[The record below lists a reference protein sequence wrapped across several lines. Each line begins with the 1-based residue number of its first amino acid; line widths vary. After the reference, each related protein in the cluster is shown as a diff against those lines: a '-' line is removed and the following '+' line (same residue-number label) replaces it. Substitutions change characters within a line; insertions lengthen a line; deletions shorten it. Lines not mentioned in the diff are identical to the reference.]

1 MSGQTTARLEETD
14 CERTREA
21 HLCFIPLHGNAV
33 GDAVLRDGMVLGRS
47 PQCALQLETQGVSR
61 EHAQVSRQGPLWVIR
76 DLGST
81 NGTYVQG
88 RRAQHAPFQC
98 GAIVRIGDSVLLVAR
113 AAFASAQA
121 TELASGLIAGPEL
134 ALLLEPLQRVAA
146 TDLPVV
152 VTGATG
158 TGKELAARAIHDQS
172 PRRDH
177 AFVDINCSAI
187 PETLIEAELFGHQRG
202 TFTGAHENRSGL
214 FEKASGGTL
223 FLDEVDAL
231 NLSAQAK
238 LLRVLQE
245 RTVRRIGARANIA
258 IDVRIISATN
268 CDLAQAVAEG
278 RFRPDLYY
286 RLRVLPLHVPE
297 LCTRGDDVKL
307 LVDHFLR
314 VKSERNG
321 QPLRKFSPE
330 ALRALCDYPWPGNVR
345 ELENTIEYALAIGLD
360 DELGTTDLPP
370 EILSAH
376 PQPSAEDFRQVLQ
389 AYMND
394 TVPLAEIEKRY
405 ILSVLQQFGG
415 NQVRAAAALGIDRSK
430 LYRRLKQYGVMAVR
444 FIQEENLDGHQLL
457 SMR

>member
-1 MSGQTTARLEETD
+1 MPLATPTAIEGWSTDQTDNHSPLSAIQRDVEENP
-14 CERTREA
+14 R
-21 HLCFIPLHGNAV
+21 
-33 GDAVLRDGMVLGRS
+33 
-47 PQCALQLETQGVSR
+47 
-61 EHAQVSRQGPLWVIR
+61 
-76 DLGST
+76 ST
-81 NGTYVQG
+81 NSRTPTLIGQSPVMKKLFSVIE
-88 RRAQHAPFQC
+88 RVAPTD
-98 GAIVRIGDSVLLVAR
+98 ASVL
-113 AAFASAQA
+113 
-121 TELASGLIAGPEL
+121 I
-134 ALLLEPLQRVAA
+134 
-146 TDLPVV
+146 
-152 VTGATG
+152 TGATG
-158 TGKELAARAIHDQS
+158 TGKELAARAIHDLS
-172 PRRDH
+172 PRRDS

-286 RLRVLPLHVPE
+286 RLRVLPLQLPE
-297 LCTRGDDVKL
+297 LCTRGEDVDL
-307 LVDHFLR
+307 LVEHFLR
-314 VKSERNG
+314 LKADRMG
-321 QPLRKFSPE
+321 QPQLRHFTPE
-330 ALRALCDYPWPGNVR
+330 ALRALREYPWPGNVR
-345 ELENTIEYALAIGLD
+345 ELENAIEYSLAIGME
-360 DELGTTDLPP
+360 DELGMADLPI
-370 EILSAH
+370 EIANHVTADL
-376 PQPSAEDFRQVLQ
+376 QDFRSVLQ

-405 ILSVLQQFGG
+405 ILTVLQQFGG

-430 LYRRLKQYGVMAVR
+430 LYRRLRQYGVKAVK
-444 FIQEENLDGHQLL
+444 FFQEEEEHGLQFRGGKTTSTAH
-457 SMR
+457 

>member
-1 MSGQTTARLEETD
+1 MPLATPNAFEGWTSKQPHNQSRATAKALAPDSLHHPLTPRTPTLVGQSPAMRKLFSVIERVAPTD
-14 CERTREA
+14 A
-21 HLCFIPLHGNAV
+21 
-33 GDAVLRDGMVLGRS
+33 
-47 PQCALQLETQGVSR
+47 
-61 EHAQVSRQGPLWVIR
+61 
-76 DLGST
+76 
-81 NGTYVQG
+81 
-88 RRAQHAPFQC
+88 
-98 GAIVRIGDSVLLVAR
+98 SVL
-113 AAFASAQA
+113 
-121 TELASGLIAGPEL
+121 
-134 ALLLEPLQRVAA
+134 
-146 TDLPVV
+146 

-158 TGKELAARAIHDQS
+158 TGKELAARAIHDLS
-172 PRRDH
+172 PRCEG

-268 CDLAQAVAEG
+268 CDLAQAVAAG

-286 RLRVLPLHVPE
+286 RLRVLPLHLPE
-297 LCTRGDDVKL
+297 LCTRNGDVTL

-314 VKSERNG
+314 MKSERQG
-321 QPLRKFSPE
+321 RASVPRFTAE
-330 ALRALCDYPWPGNVR
+330 AMRMLSDYPWPGNVR
-345 ELENTIEYALAIGLD
+345 ELENVIEYALALGNG
-360 DELGTTDLPP
+360 DELGIEDLPL
-370 EILSAH
+370 ELSESRVQSN
-376 PQPSAEDFRQVLQ
+376 PEDFRELLQ
-389 AYMND
+389 AYMTD
-394 TVPLAEIEKRY
+394 AVPLAEIEKRY

-430 LYRRLKQYGVMAVR
+430 LYRRLRQYGVKAVK
-444 FIQEENLDGHQLL
+444 FLQEEEQDGLQFRGMKSHIV
-457 SMR
+457 

>member
-1 MSGQTTARLEETD
+1 MPLATPTAFDGWTSNQPEDEGRAAVKSPDPESLLTFSNAKNPTLVGQSPVMRKLFSVIERVAPTD
-14 CERTREA
+14 A
-21 HLCFIPLHGNAV
+21 
-33 GDAVLRDGMVLGRS
+33 
-47 PQCALQLETQGVSR
+47 
-61 EHAQVSRQGPLWVIR
+61 
-76 DLGST
+76 
-81 NGTYVQG
+81 
-88 RRAQHAPFQC
+88 
-98 GAIVRIGDSVLLVAR
+98 SVL
-113 AAFASAQA
+113 
-121 TELASGLIAGPEL
+121 I
-134 ALLLEPLQRVAA
+134 
-146 TDLPVV
+146 
-152 VTGATG
+152 TGATG
-158 TGKELAARAIHDQS
+158 TGKELAARAIHDMS
-172 PRRDH
+172 SRRDH

-268 CDLAQAVAEG
+268 CDLAQAVASG

-286 RLRVLPLHVPE
+286 RLRVLPLHLPE
-297 LCTRGDDVKL
+297 LCTRTGDVSL
-307 LVDHFLR
+307 LVEHFLR
-314 VKSERNG
+314 MKSERQG
-321 QPLRKFSPE
+321 RTSVPRFTAE
-330 ALRALCDYPWPGNVR
+330 AMRTLNEYPWPGNVR
-345 ELENTIEYALAIGLD
+345 ELENVIEYALALGNGE
-360 DELGTTDLPP
+360 ELGIQDLPLELTESQGRAGAE
-370 EILSAH
+370 EIREL
-376 PQPSAEDFRQVLQ
+376 LQ

-394 TVPLAEIEKRY
+394 AVPLAEIEKRY

-444 FIQEENLDGHQLL
+444 FLQEEDIGGMQLL
-457 SMR
+457 SQSEEAKKQSRSRDFTGFETTRHSS

>member
-1 MSGQTTARLEETD
+1 MSAPPTAIGNWSTSNISIKQTKKRLEPANAPIVT
-14 CERTREA
+14 TPA
-21 HLCFIPLHGNAV
+21 PTLIGN
-33 GDAVLRDGMVLGRS
+33 S
-47 PQCALQLETQGVSR
+47 PVMKKLFS
-61 EHAQVSRQGPLWVIR
+61 VIDR
-76 DLGST
+76 
-81 NGTYVQG
+81 V
-88 RRAQHAPFQC
+88 APS
-98 GAIVRIGDSVLLVAR
+98 DSSVLLM
-113 AAFASAQA
+113 
-121 TELASGLIAGPEL
+121 
-134 ALLLEPLQRVAA
+134 
-146 TDLPVV
+146 
-152 VTGATG
+152 GATG
-158 TGKELAARAIHDQS
+158 TGKELVAQAIHDRS
-172 PRRDH
+172 PRRN
-177 AFVDINCSAI
+177 ASFVDINCSAI

-297 LCTRGDDVKL
+297 LCTRGDDVRL
-307 LVDHFLR
+307 LVEHFLR

-321 QPLRKFSPE
+321 QPLRKFTPE
-330 ALRALCDYPWPGNVR
+330 AMRALCDYPWPGNVR
-345 ELENTIEYALAIGLD
+345 ELENTIEYALAIGLED
-360 DELGTTDLPP
+360 DLGIADLPP
-370 EILSAH
+370 EIMNSA
-376 PQPSAEDFRQVLQ
+376 PQPSADDFRQVLQ

-405 ILSVLQQFGG
+405 IPVSYAHL
-415 NQVRAAAALGIDRSK
+415 
-430 LYRRLKQYGVMAVR
+430 
-444 FIQEENLDGHQLL
+444 
-457 SMR
+457 

>member
-1 MSGQTTARLEETD
+1 MPLATPTA
-14 CERTREA
+14 
-21 HLCFIPLHGNAV
+21 I
-33 GDAVLRDGMVLGRS
+33 DGWN
-47 PQCALQLETQGVSR
+47 TN
-61 EHAQVSRQGPLWVIR
+61 HA
-76 DLGST
+76 
-81 NGTYVQG
+81 
-88 RRAQHAPFQC
+88 AP
-98 GAIVRIGDSVLLVAR
+98 GAIANDKQGNPRVSSSKSPTLIGQSPVMKKLFSVIERVAPTDASVL
-113 AAFASAQA
+113 
-121 TELASGLIAGPEL
+121 I
-134 ALLLEPLQRVAA
+134 
-146 TDLPVV
+146 
-152 VTGATG
+152 TGATG
-158 TGKELAARAIHDQS
+158 TGKELAARAIHDMS
-172 PRRDH
+172 PRRDN

-223 FLDEVDAL
+223 FLDEIDAL

-297 LCTRGDDVKL
+297 LCSRGEDVRL
-307 LVDHFLR
+307 LVEHFLR
-314 VKSERNG
+314 VKSERNA
-321 QPLRKFSPE
+321 QPLRNFTAE
-330 ALRALCDYPWPGNVR
+330 AMRALCEYPWPGNVR
-345 ELENTIEYALAIGLD
+345 ELENTIEYAMAIGVD
-360 DELGTTDLPP
+360 DELGIADLPP
-370 EILSAH
+370 EITDSH
-376 PQPSAEDFRQVLQ
+376 PQPSVDNFRQVLQ

-444 FIQEENLDGHQLL
+444 FLQEEDLDGMQLL
-457 SMR
+457 SRSENAERSGTEH

>member
-1 MSGQTTARLEETD
+1 MPLATPTVIDGWSNSTTSHARSTTITPEPIEGLTTSNPRTPTLIGQSAVMRKLFSVIERVAPTD
-14 CERTREA
+14 A
-21 HLCFIPLHGNAV
+21 
-33 GDAVLRDGMVLGRS
+33 
-47 PQCALQLETQGVSR
+47 
-61 EHAQVSRQGPLWVIR
+61 
-76 DLGST
+76 
-81 NGTYVQG
+81 
-88 RRAQHAPFQC
+88 
-98 GAIVRIGDSVLLVAR
+98 SVL
-113 AAFASAQA
+113 
-121 TELASGLIAGPEL
+121 I
-134 ALLLEPLQRVAA
+134 
-146 TDLPVV
+146 
-152 VTGATG
+152 TGATG
-158 TGKELAARAIHDQS
+158 TGKELAARAIHDLS

-297 LCTRGDDVKL
+297 LCTRSDDVRL

-321 QPLRKFSPE
+321 QPIRKFTSE
-330 ALRALCDYPWPGNVR
+330 AMRALCDYPWPGNVR
-345 ELENTIEYALAIGLD
+345 ELENTIEYALAIGLED
-360 DELGTTDLPP
+360 DLGTADLPP
-370 EILSAH
+370 EILTAQ
-376 PQPSAEDFRQVLQ
+376 PQPSADDFRQVLQ
-389 AYMND
+389 AYIND

-444 FIQEENLDGHQLL
+444 FLQEEDLDGHQLR
-457 SMR
+457 SMH

>member
-1 MSGQTTARLEETD
+1 MPLATPTT
-14 CERTREA
+14 
-21 HLCFIPLHGNAV
+21 F
-33 GDAVLRDGMVLGRS
+33 DG
-47 PQCALQLETQGVSR
+47 
-61 EHAQVSRQGPLWVIR
+61 W
-76 DLGST
+76 T
-81 NGTYVQG
+81 NNQPDNQG
-88 RRAQHAPFQC
+88 RAVAKAPTPELVPSTAKAPTLVGQSPVMRKLFSVIERV
-98 GAIVRIGDSVLLVAR
+98 APTEASVL
-113 AAFASAQA
+113 
-121 TELASGLIAGPEL
+121 I
-134 ALLLEPLQRVAA
+134 
-146 TDLPVV
+146 
-152 VTGATG
+152 TGATG
-158 TGKELAARAIHDQS
+158 TGKELAARAIHNMS
-172 PRRDH
+172 PRRDA

-268 CDLAQAVAEG
+268 CDLAQAVAAG

-286 RLRVLPLHVPE
+286 RLRVLPLHLPE
-297 LCTRGDDVKL
+297 LCTRTGDVSL
-307 LVDHFLR
+307 LVEHFLR
-314 VKSERNG
+314 MKSEKQGRASV
-321 QPLRKFSPE
+321 PRFTAE
-330 ALRALCDYPWPGNVR
+330 AMRTLNEYPWPGNVR
-345 ELENTIEYALAIGLD
+345 ELENVIEYALALGNGE
-360 DELGTTDLPP
+360 ELGVQDLPLELTDSQGQAGAE
-370 EILSAH
+370 EIREL
-376 PQPSAEDFRQVLQ
+376 LQ

-394 TVPLAEIEKRY
+394 AVPLAEIEKRY

-444 FIQEENLDGHQLL
+444 FLQEEDLDGHQLR
-457 SMR
+457 SH

>member
-1 MSGQTTARLEETD
+1 MPLVTPTA
-14 CERTREA
+14 
-21 HLCFIPLHGNAV
+21 I
-33 GDAVLRDGMVLGRS
+33 DG
-47 PQCALQLETQGVSR
+47 
-61 EHAQVSRQGPLWVIR
+61 W
-76 DLGST
+76 ST
-81 NGTYVQG
+81 N
-88 RRAQHAPFQC
+88 HATNHA
-98 GAIVRIGDSVLLVAR
+98 GSAAIAKEHKESPRSGNFKSPTLIGQSPVMRKLFSVIERVAPTDASVL
-113 AAFASAQA
+113 
-121 TELASGLIAGPEL
+121 I
-134 ALLLEPLQRVAA
+134 
-146 TDLPVV
+146 
-152 VTGATG
+152 TGATG

-314 VKSERNG
+314 IKSERNG
-321 QPLRKFSPE
+321 QLLRKFTPE

-360 DELGTTDLPP
+360 DELGMNDLPP
-370 EILSAH
+370 EILTSH

-444 FIQEENLDGHQLL
+444 FIQEEDLDGHQLR
-457 SMR
+457 SH

>member
-1 MSGQTTARLEETD
+1 MPLATPTAIDGWPTNPTNSNSPSSAEALERKEALRTNNPKTPILIGQSPVMKKLFSVIERVAPTD
-14 CERTREA
+14 A
-21 HLCFIPLHGNAV
+21 
-33 GDAVLRDGMVLGRS
+33 
-47 PQCALQLETQGVSR
+47 
-61 EHAQVSRQGPLWVIR
+61 
-76 DLGST
+76 
-81 NGTYVQG
+81 
-88 RRAQHAPFQC
+88 
-98 GAIVRIGDSVLLVAR
+98 SVL
-113 AAFASAQA
+113 
-121 TELASGLIAGPEL
+121 
-134 ALLLEPLQRVAA
+134 
-146 TDLPVV
+146 

-158 TGKELAARAIHDQS
+158 TGKELAARAIHDMS
-172 PRRDH
+172 SRRDN

-268 CDLAQAVAEG
+268 CDLAQAVASG

-286 RLRVLPLHVPE
+286 RLRVLPLQLPE
-297 LCTRGDDVKL
+297 LCTRGNDVDL

-314 VKSERNG
+314 LKAERMG
-321 QPLRKFSPE
+321 QEQVRYFTPDAMR
-330 ALRALCDYPWPGNVR
+330 ALREYPWPGNVR
-345 ELENTIEYALAIGLD
+345 ELENAIEYALAIGME
-360 DELGTTDLPP
+360 DELGMQDLPI
-370 EILSAH
+370 EIADHVASDLN
-376 PQPSAEDFRQVLQ
+376 DFRSVLQ

-405 ILSVLQQFGG
+405 ILTVLQQFGG

-430 LYRRLKQYGVMAVR
+430 LYRRLRQYGVKAVK
-444 FIQEENLDGHQLL
+444 FFQEEEQDGLQFRGMKSHVV
-457 SMR
+457 

>member
-1 MSGQTTARLEETD
+1 MPLATPTAFEGWTSNQPNNSPPGTKTLEQDLTEFTNHPRTPTLVGQSPVMRKLFSVI
-14 CERTREA
+14 ERVAPTEA
-21 HLCFIPLHGNAV
+21 
-33 GDAVLRDGMVLGRS
+33 
-47 PQCALQLETQGVSR
+47 
-61 EHAQVSRQGPLWVIR
+61 
-76 DLGST
+76 
-81 NGTYVQG
+81 
-88 RRAQHAPFQC
+88 
-98 GAIVRIGDSVLLVAR
+98 SVL
-113 AAFASAQA
+113 
-121 TELASGLIAGPEL
+121 I
-134 ALLLEPLQRVAA
+134 
-146 TDLPVV
+146 
-152 VTGATG
+152 TGATG
-158 TGKELAARAIHDQS
+158 TGKELAARAIHNMS
-172 PRRDH
+172 ARRDA

-268 CDLAQAVAEG
+268 CDLAQAVAAG

-286 RLRVLPLHVPE
+286 RLRVLPLHLPE
-297 LCTRGDDVKL
+297 LCTREGDISL

-314 VKSERNG
+314 IKSER
-321 QPLRKFSPE
+321 QSRPAPRFTSE
-330 ALRALCDYPWPGNVR
+330 AMKTLNEYPWPGNVR
-345 ELENTIEYALAIGLD
+345 ELENVIEYALALGNG
-360 DELGTTDLPP
+360 DELGVDDLPL
-370 EILSAH
+370 ELIQSRGTEA
-376 PQPSAEDFRQVLQ
+376 ADDFRELLQ

-394 TVPLAEIEKRY
+394 AVPLAEIEKRY

-430 LYRRLKQYGVMAVR
+430 LYRRLRQYGVKAVK
-444 FIQEENLDGHQLL
+444 FLQEEEQDGLQFRGMKTHVV
-457 SMR
+457 

>member
-1 MSGQTTARLEETD
+1 MLVGQSPAMRKLFSVIERVAPTD
-14 CERTREA
+14 A
-21 HLCFIPLHGNAV
+21 
-33 GDAVLRDGMVLGRS
+33 
-47 PQCALQLETQGVSR
+47 
-61 EHAQVSRQGPLWVIR
+61 
-76 DLGST
+76 
-81 NGTYVQG
+81 
-88 RRAQHAPFQC
+88 
-98 GAIVRIGDSVLLVAR
+98 SVL
-113 AAFASAQA
+113 
-121 TELASGLIAGPEL
+121 I
-134 ALLLEPLQRVAA
+134 
-146 TDLPVV
+146 
-152 VTGATG
+152 TGATG
-158 TGKELAARAIHDQS
+158 TGKELAARAIHDKS
-172 PRRDH
+172 PRRDG

-268 CDLAQAVAEG
+268 CDLGQAVASG

-286 RLRVLPLHVPE
+286 RLRVLPLHLPE
-297 LCTRGDDVKL
+297 LCTRTGDINL

-314 VKSERNG
+314 MKSARDG
-321 QPLRKFSPE
+321 QPPRKFTPE
-330 ALRALCDYPWPGNVR
+330 AMRALCEYPWPGNVR
-345 ELENTIEYALAIGLD
+345 ELENTIEYALAIGLE
-360 DELGTTDLPP
+360 DELGVMDLPP
-370 EILSAH
+370 EILDAHQQTSADH
-376 PQPSAEDFRQVLQ
+376 FRQVLQ

-394 TVPLAEIEKRY
+394 AVPLAEVEKRY

-444 FIQEENLDGHQLL
+444 FLQEEDLNGMQLL
-457 SMR
+457 SGREVMEGHGSGH

>member
-1 MSGQTTARLEETD
+1 MPLATPTAIDGWSTKKNNHARSSAIAADKQETLRTGSSKTPTLIGQSPVMKKLFSVIERVAPTD
-14 CERTREA
+14 A
-21 HLCFIPLHGNAV
+21 
-33 GDAVLRDGMVLGRS
+33 
-47 PQCALQLETQGVSR
+47 
-61 EHAQVSRQGPLWVIR
+61 
-76 DLGST
+76 
-81 NGTYVQG
+81 
-88 RRAQHAPFQC
+88 
-98 GAIVRIGDSVLLVAR
+98 SVL
-113 AAFASAQA
+113 
-121 TELASGLIAGPEL
+121 I
-134 ALLLEPLQRVAA
+134 
-146 TDLPVV
+146 
-152 VTGATG
+152 TGATG
-158 TGKELAARAIHDQS
+158 TGKELAARAIHDLS
-172 PRRDH
+172 PRRD
-177 AFVDINCSAI
+177 APFVDINCSAI

-286 RLRVLPLHVPE
+286 RLRVLPLQVPE
-297 LCTRGDDVKL
+297 LCTRGEDVRL
-307 LVDHFLR
+307 LVEHFLR
-314 VKSERNG
+314 MKSERNG
-321 QPLRKFSPE
+321 QPLRKFTAE
-330 ALRALCDYPWPGNVR
+330 AMRALCEYPWPGNVR
-345 ELENTIEYALAIGLD
+345 ELENTIEYALAIGLE
-360 DELGTTDLPP
+360 DELGTADLPP
-370 EILSAH
+370 EILDAGT
-376 PQPSAEDFRQVLQ
+376 QPSADDFRQVLQ

-444 FIQEENLDGHQLL
+444 FLQEEDLDGHQLR
-457 SMR
+457 SMH

>member
-1 MSGQTTARLEETD
+1 MPLATPPVFDGWVGTHPNRRDRLATQTLEPDVPEPANSQRAALLVGQSPVMRKLFSVIERVAPTD
-14 CERTREA
+14 A
-21 HLCFIPLHGNAV
+21 
-33 GDAVLRDGMVLGRS
+33 
-47 PQCALQLETQGVSR
+47 
-61 EHAQVSRQGPLWVIR
+61 
-76 DLGST
+76 
-81 NGTYVQG
+81 
-88 RRAQHAPFQC
+88 
-98 GAIVRIGDSVLLVAR
+98 SVL
-113 AAFASAQA
+113 
-121 TELASGLIAGPEL
+121 I
-134 ALLLEPLQRVAA
+134 
-146 TDLPVV
+146 
-152 VTGATG
+152 TGATG
-158 TGKELAARAIHDQS
+158 TGKELAARAIHDKS
-172 PRRDH
+172 SRRDG

-268 CDLAQAVAEG
+268 CDLAQAVAQG

-286 RLRVLPLHVPE
+286 RLRVLPLHLPE
-297 LCTRGDDVKL
+297 LCTRTGDVSL

-314 VKSERNG
+314 MKSARNG
-321 QPLRKFSPE
+321 RAPRTFTPE
-330 ALRALCDYPWPGNVR
+330 AMRALCEYPWPGNVR
-345 ELENTIEYALAIGLD
+345 ELENTIEYALAIGLED
-360 DELGTTDLPP
+360 KLDVIDLPP
-370 EILSAH
+370 EILNAHQQTSA
-376 PQPSAEDFRQVLQ
+376 DNFRQVLQ

-394 TVPLAEIEKRY
+394 TVPLAEVEKRY

-444 FIQEENLDGHQLL
+444 FLQEEDLNGMQLL
-457 SMR
+457 SGREVMEGQSSGH

>member
-1 MSGQTTARLEETD
+1 MPLVSPTA
-14 CERTREA
+14 
-21 HLCFIPLHGNAV
+21 I
-33 GDAVLRDGMVLGRS
+33 DG
-47 PQCALQLETQGVSR
+47 
-61 EHAQVSRQGPLWVIR
+61 W
-76 DLGST
+76 ST
-81 NGTYVQG
+81 NPATN
-88 RRAQHAPFQC
+88 RARSATIATDHKDSPRLGNFKSPTLIGQSAVMRKLFSVIERVAPTD
-98 GAIVRIGDSVLLVAR
+98 ASVL
-113 AAFASAQA
+113 
-121 TELASGLIAGPEL
+121 I
-134 ALLLEPLQRVAA
+134 
-146 TDLPVV
+146 
-152 VTGATG
+152 TGATG

-297 LCTRGDDVKL
+297 LCTRGDDVRL
-307 LVDHFLR
+307 LVEHFLR
-314 VKSERNG
+314 MKSERQG
-321 QPLRKFSPE
+321 RTSVPRFTAE
-330 ALRALCDYPWPGNVR
+330 AMRTLNEYPWPGNVR
-345 ELENTIEYALAIGLD
+345 ELENVIEYALALGNG
-360 DELGTTDLPP
+360 DELTDQDLPL
-370 EILSAH
+370 ELCEGRTQTSTD
-376 PQPSAEDFRQVLQ
+376 DFREVLQ

-394 TVPLAEIEKRY
+394 AVPLAEIEKRY

-444 FIQEENLDGHQLL
+444 FLQEEDLDGHQLR
-457 SMR
+457 SH

>member
-1 MSGQTTARLEETD
+1 MPLATPTA
-14 CERTREA
+14 
-21 HLCFIPLHGNAV
+21 I
-33 GDAVLRDGMVLGRS
+33 DGWS
-47 PQCALQLETQGVSR
+47 TSN
-61 EHAQVSRQGPLWVIR
+61 
-76 DLGST
+76 ST
-81 NGTYVQG
+81 N
-88 RRAQHAPFQC
+88 RRSSTIAIDKQETPRSSGSRTPTLIGQSPVMRKLFSVIERVAPTD
-98 GAIVRIGDSVLLVAR
+98 ASVL
-113 AAFASAQA
+113 
-121 TELASGLIAGPEL
+121 I
-134 ALLLEPLQRVAA
+134 
-146 TDLPVV
+146 
-152 VTGATG
+152 TGATG
-158 TGKELAARAIHDQS
+158 TGKELAARAIHDLS
-172 PRRDH
+172 PRRDA

-286 RLRVLPLHVPE
+286 RLRVLPLQVPE
-297 LCTRGDDVKL
+297 LCTRGDDVRL
-307 LVDHFLR
+307 LVEHFLR
-314 VKSERNG
+314 TKSERNG
-321 QPLRKFSPE
+321 QPLRKFTAE
-330 ALRALCDYPWPGNVR
+330 AMRSLCEYPWPGNVR
-345 ELENTIEYALAIGLD
+345 ELENTIEYALAIGLED
-360 DELGTTDLPP
+360 DLGIADLPP
-370 EILSAH
+370 EILTAV
-376 PQPSAEDFRQVLQ
+376 PQPSPDDFRQVLQ

-444 FIQEENLDGHQLL
+444 FLQEEDLDGHQLRSSSS
-457 SMR
+457 SMH

>member
-1 MSGQTTARLEETD
+1 MPLATPTAID
-14 CERTREA
+14 
-21 HLCFIPLHGNAV
+21 
-33 GDAVLRDGMVLGRS
+33 D
-47 PQCALQLETQGVSR
+47 
-61 EHAQVSRQGPLWVIR
+61 W
-76 DLGST
+76 ST
-81 NGTYVQG
+81 NARSSAIAIDKQETPRTSGSKTPTLIGQSPVM
-88 RRAQHAPFQC
+88 RKLFSVIERVAPTD
-98 GAIVRIGDSVLLVAR
+98 ASVL
-113 AAFASAQA
+113 
-121 TELASGLIAGPEL
+121 I
-134 ALLLEPLQRVAA
+134 
-146 TDLPVV
+146 
-152 VTGATG
+152 TGATG
-158 TGKELAARAIHDQS
+158 TGKEFAARAIHDMS
-172 PRRDH
+172 PRRDN

-307 LVDHFLR
+307 LVEHFLR

-321 QPLRKFSPE
+321 QPLRNFTAGSD
-330 ALRALCDYPWPGNVR
+330 ACSLRV
-345 ELENTIEYALAIGLD
+345 
-360 DELGTTDLPP
+360 
-370 EILSAH
+370 
-376 PQPSAEDFRQVLQ
+376 
-389 AYMND
+389 
-394 TVPLAEIEKRY
+394 
-405 ILSVLQQFGG
+405 SVAGQ
-415 NQVRAAAALGIDRSK
+415 RS
-430 LYRRLKQYGVMAVR
+430 
-444 FIQEENLDGHQLL
+444 
-457 SMR
+457 

>member
-1 MSGQTTARLEETD
+1 MPLATPTTID
-14 CERTREA
+14 
-21 HLCFIPLHGNAV
+21 
-33 GDAVLRDGMVLGRS
+33 D
-47 PQCALQLETQGVSR
+47 
-61 EHAQVSRQGPLWVIR
+61 W
-76 DLGST
+76 ST
-81 NGTYVQG
+81 NARSSAIAINKQETPRTSGPKTPTLIGQSPVM
-88 RRAQHAPFQC
+88 RKLFSVIERVAPTD
-98 GAIVRIGDSVLLVAR
+98 ASVL
-113 AAFASAQA
+113 
-121 TELASGLIAGPEL
+121 I
-134 ALLLEPLQRVAA
+134 
-146 TDLPVV
+146 
-152 VTGATG
+152 TGATG
-158 TGKELAARAIHDQS
+158 TGKELAARAIHDMS
-172 PRRDH
+172 PRRDN

-297 LCTRGDDVKL
+297 LCTRGDDVRL
-307 LVDHFLR
+307 LVEHFLR

-321 QPLRKFSPE
+321 LPLRNFTAE
-330 ALRALCDYPWPGNVR
+330 AMRALCEYPWPGNVR
-345 ELENTIEYALAIGLD
+345 ELENTIEYALAIGLE
-360 DELGTTDLPP
+360 DELGVADLPP

-376 PQPSAEDFRQVLQ
+376 EQASADNFRQVLQ

-444 FIQEENLDGHQLL
+444 FIQEEDLDGMQLL
-457 SMR
+457 SGSKESFGQGSAKAQAAGKR

>member
-1 MSGQTTARLEETD
+1 MKKLFSVIERVAPTD
-14 CERTREA
+14 A
-21 HLCFIPLHGNAV
+21 
-33 GDAVLRDGMVLGRS
+33 
-47 PQCALQLETQGVSR
+47 
-61 EHAQVSRQGPLWVIR
+61 
-76 DLGST
+76 
-81 NGTYVQG
+81 
-88 RRAQHAPFQC
+88 
-98 GAIVRIGDSVLLVAR
+98 SVL
-113 AAFASAQA
+113 
-121 TELASGLIAGPEL
+121 I
-134 ALLLEPLQRVAA
+134 
-146 TDLPVV
+146 
-152 VTGATG
+152 TGATG
-158 TGKELAARAIHDQS
+158 TGKELAARAIHDLS
-172 PRRDH
+172 PRRNN

-286 RLRVLPLHVPE
+286 RLRVLPLQLPE
-297 LCTRGDDVKL
+297 LCTRGNDVDL

-314 VKSERNG
+314 LKAERMG
-321 QPLRKFSPE
+321 QEQVRRFTPDALS
-330 ALRALCDYPWPGNVR
+330 ALREYPWPGNVR
-345 ELENTIEYALAIGLD
+345 ELENAIEYALAIGMG
-360 DELGTTDLPP
+360 DELDMEDLPI
-370 EILSAH
+370 EIANHVGPDL
-376 PQPSAEDFRQVLQ
+376 DFRSVLQ

-405 ILSVLQQFGG
+405 ILTVLQQFGG

-430 LYRRLKQYGVMAVR
+430 LYRRLRQYGVKAVK
-444 FIQEENLDGHQLL
+444 FFQEEEEHGLQFRGGKTTTTAH
-457 SMR
+457 